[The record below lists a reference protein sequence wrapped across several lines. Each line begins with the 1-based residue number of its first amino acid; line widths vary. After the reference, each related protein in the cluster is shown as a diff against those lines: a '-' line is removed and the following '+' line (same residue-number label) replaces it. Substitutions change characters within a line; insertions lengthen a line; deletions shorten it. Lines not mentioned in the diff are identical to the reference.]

1 MNQVHHAWVWVGI
14 AGAAGG
20 VVNAWVSDNRFF
32 WPSRIAASPRLRI
45 VRPGLAVNAVIGA
58 FASLM
63 GVWAFTAAACAR
75 LDVPIATDPIA
86 VIGAVVV
93 GSLVS
98 RLVTDEVDKRLLTAA
113 VSKACTAPAA
123 HPDTAMAIEVSRPYF
138 VFTTASALAPKFHRR
153 DGGR

>member
-1 MNQVHHAWVWVGI
+1 MNQVYYAWVWAGI

-32 WPSRIAASPRLRI
+32 WPSRIDASPRLRI

-58 FASLM
+58 FASLI
-63 GVWAFTAAACAR
+63 GVWAFTAAACAG
-75 LDVPIATDPIA
+75 LDVIAPDPLA

-93 GSLVS
+93 GTLVS
-98 RLVTDEVDKRLLTAA
+98 RVVTDEVDKRLLTAA

-123 HPDTAMAIEVSRPYF
+123 HPDTALAIEVSRPYF

-153 DGGR
+153 DG